1 MEENNILKINREGWD
16 SLVRNG
22 HKYSNSSLPNYGF
35 CLEHDEEDLNLITN
49 ISNAKILEI
58 GCAAGDSLKY
68 LANKGAK
75 ELWGIDISSEQIKKA
90 QHNLSEFDSRLI
102 VASMEE
108 FVGIPKN
115 YFDYIIAIFSIGYSS
130 NLEKTIENIVSSLKD
145 NGIFIL
151 SWTHPLFDKLCAEN
165 EKVIMKEPYFDDSN
179 KEIFKGEDKIKLVQK
194 KFTIS
199 YLLNLLINKGFV
211 LEKIYEEK
219 TIIDKNKTNFISSYW
234 KREIIDICPT
244 TLILKLKKVKE

>member
-68 LANKGAK
+68 LANKGVK

-90 QHNLSEFDSRLI
+90 QHNLSEFDPHLI
-102 VASMEE
+102 VSSMEE
-108 FVGIPKN
+108 LDGIPKN

-151 SWTHPLFDKLCAEN
+151 SWTHPLFDKLSIEN
-165 EKVIMKEPYFDDSN
+165 SKVVMKVSYFDELN
-179 KEIFKGEDKIKLVQK
+179 KEIFKGEDKIKLIQK
-194 KFTIS
+194 SVTMS
-199 YLLNLLINKGFV
+199 SLLNLLIQKGLT
-211 LEKIYEEK
+211 LEEIHEEK
-219 TIIDKNKTNFISSYW
+219 TIITKEKVDFVSNFWKDELISM
-234 KREIIDICPT
+234 CPT
-244 TLILKLKKVKE
+244 TIILKLKKKG